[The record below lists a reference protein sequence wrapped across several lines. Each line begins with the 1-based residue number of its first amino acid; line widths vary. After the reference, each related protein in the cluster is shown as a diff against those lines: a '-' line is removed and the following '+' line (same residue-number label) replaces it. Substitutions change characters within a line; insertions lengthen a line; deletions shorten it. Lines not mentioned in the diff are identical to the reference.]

1 MCVANI
7 GDSRAIIGER
17 KGKRVIA
24 YSLSID
30 QTPYRQD
37 ERERCKAAGA
47 VVMSCDQLEGLVPFH
62 ENWGVNLGEELDNG
76 ATAAQRPG
84 SLPGC
89 AFTRSIGDSVAESI
103 GVTAEPELLRKE
115 LTEEDQF
122 LVLASD
128 GVWEFLTNQSVADM
142 ILKFADPLDACRA
155 VVAESYRLW
164 LQYEVRTDDITMI
177 LAFIEYA
184 KGAKPETYSDTGD
197 STENSMK
204 KRRASRR
211 ESRRGSAD
219 AISLGLDV
227 VGRAGGENRPVRRG
241 LSKEKRQA
249 MTIGSDAA
257 AMAEDDD
264 VDFKPE
270 VVPKSKQEVERIRTA
285 VRDNFLFQHLNERQ
299 QSMVFDVMQVT
310 WVTPHIPPTSL
321 PHLPHLTP
329 LLRRDAARP
338 RLGGR
343 DGDPAGRR
351 ATGSASSTRAVHRH
365 DQAGRQGG
373 RDPPL
378 HDGRRHQPAPP
389 SLSPPTPS
397 SRATCPPSP
406 HPPPSP
412 ARHRCWRARAHVF
425 GPRAAGEGGE
435 GRRAVGDGRARSAT
449 S

>member
-1 MCVANI
+1 M
-7 GDSRAIIGER
+7 
-17 KGKRVIA
+17 IA

-76 ATAAQRPG
+76 GDPPRVWQPG
-84 SLPGC
+84 KSFPGC

-103 GVTAEPELLRKE
+103 GVYAEPELLCKE
-115 LTEEDQF
+115 LTPEDQF
-122 LVLASD
+122 LILASD
-128 GVWEFLTNQSVADM
+128 GVWEFLTNQSVSDM
-142 ILKFADPLDACRA
+142 VLKFSEPLEACRA

-285 VRDNFLFQHLNERQ
+285 VRANFLFQHLNERQ

-321 PHLPHLTP
+321 PHLTP
-329 LLRRDAARP
+329 LRRPSGEPARRRAVRRVAILRRDAARGVP
-338 RLGGR
+338 RLRG
-343 DGDPAGRR
+343 
-351 ATGSASSTRAVHRH
+351 
-365 DQAGRQGG
+365 Q
-373 RDPPL
+373 PPVV
-378 HDGRRHQPAPP
+378 
-389 SLSPPTPS
+389 
-397 SRATCPPSP
+397 P
-406 HPPPSP
+406 HP
-412 ARHRCWRARAHVF
+412 ADRDDRAHAPA
-425 GPRAAGEGGE
+425 PRAAADPPAAARVPLVPEHGD
-435 GRRAVGDGRARSAT
+435 RRAARAPRPAAAGAQ
-449 S
+449 